1 VLIFFYK
8 AIKLI
13 IVYIKAQA
21 IIRLGNKEHR
31 RDKKQTVR
39 HNKTFVK
46 IFSKYSLIIKSF
58 LVVIR

>member
-1 VLIFFYK
+1 MLVFFYK

-21 IIRLGNKEHR
+21 TVRLSNKEDR
-31 RDKKQTVR
+31 KGKEKAAR

-46 IFSKYSLIIKSF
+46 VF
-58 LVVIR
+58 LTSTF